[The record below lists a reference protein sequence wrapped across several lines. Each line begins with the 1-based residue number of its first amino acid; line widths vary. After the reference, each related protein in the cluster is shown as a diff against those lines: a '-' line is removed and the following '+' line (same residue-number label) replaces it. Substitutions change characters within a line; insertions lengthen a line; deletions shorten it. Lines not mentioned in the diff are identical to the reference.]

1 MVVTKEY
8 KNMQTE
14 NISLNNKGLE
24 TLAASDSL
32 PKINDDYGYGII
44 VPAELTFCHTFLKDN
59 CNFEINIQEIL
70 TRKRGASLTFQRALC
85 AHIMRKRGLVLE
97 NIGAILGRTH
107 ATVINLLAYGT
118 KKQARDGRYWEFLAT
133 IQTITV
139 KLPKTL

>member
-1 MVVTKEY
+1 
-8 KNMQTE
+8 MQTK
-14 NISLNNKGLE
+14 NISPNNNLGQVQ
-24 TLAASDSL
+24 ASNGIS
-32 PKINDDYGYGII
+32 PITDDYNATI
-44 VPAELTFCHTFLKDN
+44 VPAELIFCYIFLKDN

-85 AHIMRKRGLVLE
+85 ANIMRKRGLVLE

-118 KKQARDGRYWEFLAT
+118 KKQARDGRYWEFLAA

-139 KLPKTL
+139 KLPETL